1 MWDTE
6 ENLQQVHRTVDYV
19 YLTQGCKCKTG
30 CGTQRCKCME
40 GSLKCGPSYQCVNC
54 KIATEY
60 TAQNNDRE
68 ELLEE
73 SYAEAQLQPDGD
85 GAESE
90 DEIHK
95 KRLQYW

>member
-1 MWDTE
+1 M
-6 ENLQQVHRTVDYV
+6 
-19 YLTQGCKCKTG
+19 K
-30 CGTQRCKCME
+30 

-54 KIATEY
+54 KIATKSI
-60 TAQNNDRE
+60 AQTNDREE

-73 SYAEAQLQPDGD
+73 SYAEAQLQQDGD
-85 GAESE
+85 DAESE